1 MPLTFDTTDKSKRA
15 MFVAEYPSSR
25 YMNPAAYAVYVADG
39 NTMGPLTALVST
51 SSSVGEFIKSS
62 VFVTLRA

>member
-1 MPLTFDTTDKSKRA
+1 
-15 MFVAEYPSSR
+15 
-25 YMNPAAYAVYVADG
+25 MNPAAYAVYVADG
-39 NTMGPLTALVST
+39 NTIGLLTALVST